1 MSGDGGDWD
10 PPSPPA
16 KQRRLDPACQLQK
29 ETEAAQALADMT
41 AWGGGSLETV
51 SQQGA
56 RETAPAKKGRLETVD
71 QQGARETAA
80 AVAALVERST
90 PRKDLGSG
98 TRDGH
103 AGGGAGDLETA
114 RHEDAEAQQKQG
126 SAAGGT
132 GSDRATPGL
141 QPPSATSEAKG
152 GLDTRHVTAEAGDGR
167 EGRRKRKEAKERR
180 RAAEAAREA
189 TEDEC
194 SIISVGE
201 EEDDDE
207 EEEEEEDG
215 GRPQPP
221 RKTEQYLEALEAVQL
236 ELEAVNQQ
244 ASRAFAQLK
253 AKFGHMRRPHLERRN
268 LIVQNIP
275 GFWVTAFLNHP
286 QLSAMINDR
295 DEDTLSYM
303 TNLQVEDFTHAKS
316 GCKIKFYFS
325 SNPYFQNEVIVKEF
339 QCGSS
344 GRMVSHSTP
353 IRWWRGQDPLVHGRK
368 NFEMNRSF
376 FSWFCDHSFPAGDR
390 IAEIIKE
397 DLWPNPLQYYLM
409 GEGGENGEDDSET
422 ENGDDFVVIVDDD
435 GEDEEE
441 EIADVHE
448 IVDEE
453 EGGHGEAVEEVLS
466 GQEEDATGSRSSL
479 CGEPDGKDSE
489 AEEDG

>member
-1 MSGDGGDWD
+1 MSGDGGRGD
-10 PPSPPA
+10 PPAP

-41 AWGGGSLETV
+41 AWSGGSLETAN
-51 SQQGA
+51 QQEA
-56 RETAPAKKGRLETVD
+56 RDSPAAQAKGGLETARDPPAGGSETDGAAKG
-71 QQGARETAA
+71 GRETAA
-80 AVAALVERST
+80 RPES
-90 PRKDLGSG
+90 
-98 TRDGH
+98 
-103 AGGGAGDLETA
+103 
-114 RHEDAEAQQKQG
+114 
-126 SAAGGT
+126 
-132 GSDRATPGL
+132 
-141 QPPSATSEAKG
+141 
-152 GLDTRHVTAEAGDGR
+152 GDGR
-167 EGRRKRKEAKERR
+167 EGRRKKKEARERR
-180 RAAEAAREA
+180 RAAEE
-189 TEDEC
+189 EC
-194 SIISVGE
+194 SVISVGE
-201 EEDDDE
+201 EDDDDDE
-207 EEEEEEDG
+207 EEEEEGG

-244 ASRAFAQLK
+244 ASRTFARLK

-268 LIVQNIP
+268 RIIQNIP

-316 GCKIKFYFS
+316 GCKIKFYFN

-344 GRMVSHSTP
+344 GRMASHSTP
-353 IRWWRGQDPLVHGRK
+353 IRWWRGQDPSAHGRK
-368 NFEMNRSF
+368 NFEMSRSF

-409 GEGGENGEDDSET
+409 GEGGENGEEDSET

-435 GEDEEE
+435 GDDGEDEEE
-441 EIADVHE
+441 EEEDVHE
-448 IVDEE
+448 IMDEE
-453 EGGHGEAVEEVLS
+453 EGGQGEAVEEVLS
-466 GQEEDATGSRSSL
+466 EPEDDGAGAKSSAS
-479 CGEPDGKDSE
+479 EKPHEKDSE
-489 AEEDG
+489 VEEDG